1 MKPIF
6 QLKDVSLS
14 YGSRTIVEQISLD
27 IFEKRILCIM
37 GPSGTGKTTLL
48 RTLNRMNDSF
58 LAFRFTGSVLFE
70 TQNIYHQSVDP
81 SWIRRKVGLVFQKPC
96 VFPTSIRENLLFGI
110 KHLKMRQKADYEAIT
125 EENLR
130 AVSLWDDV
138 KDRLNHPAEELSQGQ
153 QQRLTIAR
161 ALTVQ
166 PRVLLMDEPTAS
178 LDSQSVMA
186 IEKLV
191 KSLKEKM
198 TLVIVTHKGD
208 QVQRIAD
215 DVVFMGEG
223 KISKIESIQ
232 SAFPSTSNFENEELN
247 TQSTI
252 QNPNGIESLESISP
266 FPLKGDPSSMNMK

>member
-6 QLKDVSLS
+6 QLKDVSVS
-14 YGSRTIVEQISLD
+14 YGSRTILEKICLD
-27 IFEKRILCIM
+27 IFENRILCIM
-37 GPSGTGKTTLL
+37 GSSGTGKTTLL

-58 LAFRFTGSVLFE
+58 SGFQCRGSVLFE

-110 KHLKMRQKADYEAIT
+110 KHLKMRKKIDYEAIT

-138 KDRLNHPAEELSQGQ
+138 KDRLNHPAGELSQGQ

-178 LDSQSVMA
+178 LDQQSVMA
-186 IEKLV
+186 IENLV

-198 TLVIVTHKGD
+198 TLVIVTHKED

-223 KISKIESIQ
+223 KIRIRESVK
-232 SAFPSTSNFENEELN
+232 SAFPVPSNFENEDLI
-247 TQSTI
+247 TQSPI
-252 QNPNGIESLESISP
+252 QNPNELESLESISP
-266 FPLKGDPSSMNMK
+266 FPIKGDPSGMNIK